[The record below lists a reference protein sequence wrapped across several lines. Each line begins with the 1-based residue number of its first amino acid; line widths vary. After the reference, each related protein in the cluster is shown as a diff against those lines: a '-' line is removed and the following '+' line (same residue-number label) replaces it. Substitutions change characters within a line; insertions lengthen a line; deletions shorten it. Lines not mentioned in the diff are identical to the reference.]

1 MTGMTARDIE
11 DGIRGYLDALG
22 RPAPKPT
29 VDREAVRALR
39 AQAKAETDPIN
50 KLRLLAQAEVAATP
64 KLPEAEDL
72 SGREAVFVAEA
83 LAWAEEEG
91 IPVTAFQ
98 ALGVPDDVLR
108 RAGFAVP
115 TGGRRS
121 ASISPA
127 TRPGSGAAGRAPR
140 LDIDEVLRE
149 AKDLGHTWKLADLAE
164 RIDRDVATTRNY
176 VHRLIADGKVE
187 VIGDAPKDPGTR
199 GRAPKLYA
207 VS

>member
-1 MTGMTARDIE
+1 MATKDIE
-11 DGIRGYLDALG
+11 DGIRAYLDALG

-39 AQAKAETDPIN
+39 AQAKAEADPIN
-50 KLRLLAQAEVAATP
+50 KLRLLAQAEEAATP
-64 KLPEAEDL
+64 RVAEAEDL
-72 SGREAVFVAEA
+72 SGLEAVFLAEA
-83 LAWAEEEG
+83 AAWADEEG

-98 ALGVPDDVLR
+98 ALGVDDDVLR
-108 RAGFAVP
+108 RAGFTVP
-115 TGGRRS
+115 TGGRKR
-121 ASISPA
+121 A
-127 TRPGSGAAGRAPR
+127 PGSTSSGQPSGAGGRAPR
-140 LDIDEVLRE
+140 LDIDDVLGV

-187 VIGDAPKDPGTR
+187 VVGDAPKEPGTR

-207 VS
+207 IS

>member
-1 MTGMTARDIE
+1 MATKDIE
-11 DGIRGYLDALG
+11 DGIRAYLDALG

-39 AQAKAETDPIN
+39 AQAKAESDPIN
-50 KLRLLAQAEVAATP
+50 KLRLLAQAEEASTPRVA
-64 KLPEAEDL
+64 EAEDI
-72 SGREAVFVAEA
+72 SGLEAVFVAEA
-83 LAWAEEEG
+83 AAWADDEG

-98 ALGVPDDVLR
+98 ALGVADDVLR
-108 RAGFAVP
+108 RAGFTVP

-121 ASISPA
+121 ASISPRQ
-127 TRPGSGAAGRAPR
+127 TGTSSGRAPR
-140 LDIDEVLRE
+140 LDIDDVLKE

-176 VHRLIADGKVE
+176 LHRLIADGKVE
-187 VIGDAPKDPGTR
+187 VVGDAPKDPGTR